1 MKIYL
6 IRHGQSEANL
16 NNLTQGQLDSPLT
29 EKGIEQAKAIAN
41 RLKNENFDLAY
52 SSDLQR
58 ASKTAEEILKFHQ
71 NIKLNKIKELRE
83 MSKGKYE
90 GRERKYFY
98 EELEKQGLLYCHFRP
113 EGGENYLDCL
123 PKIAEFYNNLP
134 DKNILIV
141 AHGGSII
148 CSILNLLNIPIEKY
162 RQYQTNNTSLTI
174 INNNQLE
181 LFNCTEHLSKTL

>member
-6 IRHGQSEANL
+6 VRHGESEANK
-16 NNLTQGQLDSPLT
+16 NNITQGQLDSPLT
-29 EKGIEQAKAIAN
+29 EKGIEQAKALAN
-41 RLKNENFDLAY
+41 RLKNTKLDLAF

-58 ASKTAEEILKFHQ
+58 ASKTAEEILKFHPFL
-71 NIKLNKIKELRE
+71 KLNQKKELRE

-90 GRERKYFY
+90 GKNRKHFY
-98 EELEKQGLLYCHFRP
+98 EELARQNILYCYFRP
-113 EGGENYLDCL
+113 EGGENYLDYL
-123 PKIAEFYNNLP
+123 PKLSEFYNNLP

-148 CSILNLLNIPIEKY
+148 CSILHLLNTPIEEY
-162 RQYQTNNTSLTI
+162 RQFQTNNTSLTI
-174 INNNQLE
+174 INNNHLE

>member
-1 MKIYL
+1 MDNLKL
-6 IRHGQSEANL
+6 IKNDI
-16 NNLTQGQLDSPLT
+16 TQGQLDSPLT

-41 RLKNENFDLAY
+41 RLKDLKFDLAF

-58 ASKTAEEILKFHQ
+58 ASRTAKEILKFHP
-71 NIKLNKIKELRE
+71 NIKLNQKKELRE

-90 GRERKYFY
+90 GMKRKHFY
-98 EELEKQGLLYCHFRP
+98 KELNKQNILYCYFRP

-123 PKIAEFYNNLP
+123 PKISQFYKELP

-141 AHGGSII
+141 GHGGSII
-148 CSILNLLNIPIEKY
+148 CSILHLLNIPIEEY
-162 RQYQTNNTSLTI
+162 REYLTDNTSLTI
-174 INNNQLE
+174 INNKQME

>member
-6 IRHGQSEANL
+6 VRHGQSEANK
-16 NNLTQGQLDSPLT
+16 NNTTQGQIDSPLT

-41 RLKNENFDLAY
+41 RLKLENIDLAY

-58 ASKTAEEILKFHQ
+58 ASKTAEEILKFHPK
-71 NIKLNKIKELRE
+71 IRLNKIKELRE

-90 GRERKYFY
+90 GMKHKHFY
-98 EELEKQGLLYCHFRP
+98 DELEKQNLLYCHFRP
-113 EGGENYLDCL
+113 EGGENYSDRL
-123 PKIAEFYNNLP
+123 PEIAKFYNTLP

-148 CSILNLLNIPIEKY
+148 CSILHLLNVPIEEYRKY
-162 RQYQTNNTSLTI
+162 LSNNTSLTV
-174 INNNQLE
+174 INNKQIKIL
-181 LFNCTEHLSKTL
+181 NCTEHLSKTL